1 MRDRQREAEA
11 LREMW
16 GHRAGRVFL
25 AVLALSIL
33 GMFAAIGF
41 GLMERSVLVFGWVTM
56 PLLAG
61 AVFIGIWL
69 IAYLVY
75 FFRYWPYR

>member
-1 MRDRQREAEA
+1 M
-11 LREMW
+11 REMISH
-16 GHRAGRVFL
+16 GPGRVFL
-25 AVLALSIL
+25 ALLGLSL
-33 GMFAAIGF
+33 VGMLVAIGA
-41 GLMERSVLVFGWVTM
+41 GLMERTVLLFGWITM

-61 AVFIGIWL
+61 ALLVLFWL